1 MNLVP
6 AIREIEA
13 SIRVIK
19 RKHEIELEPYINSLK
34 ELRRI
39 NTACEKCAGSGKVW
53 KRACAE
59 DEGDWY
65 KCDVCDGNGEN
76 LEKHIESQA
85 RSEG

>member
-1 MNLVP
+1 M
-6 AIREIEA
+6 REIGF
-13 SIRVIK
+13 R
-19 RKHEIELEPYINSLK
+19 
-34 ELRRI
+34 
-39 NTACEKCAGSGKVW
+39 GKATVDFVYDYEGETVLA
-53 KRACAE
+53 R